1 MMRLS
6 EYVEKI
12 IDVFQINS
20 HIVLLTAI
28 FISFSIYFIC
38 RKKFALSLIHLVFG
52 FLSIFYL
59 NGLINWITGLGGDSF
74 FELNSID
81 KSELIEF
88 IKSFIILIPKTQSN
102 FDKSFF
108 VISLGVIILSALFC
122 FLLHLTDKFRYVMS
136 ALIVIYIIKSIY
148 IGYIGFY
155 AGQEYVAELERQF
168 SGEPKNFGPANKA
181 DLFIYIG
188 ESTTRLNMSLYG
200 YPLPTTPRLEAI
212 SKNDVG
218 FLKFDNVRSTHSHTS
233 PSLLRALSLT
243 EPGADGRQA
252 QYGIGKILQRSGAA
266 PILFST
272 QPMSGS
278 FASFSKF
285 VFDGARFQRPTA
297 DKYLG
302 NLSAPRHKDRY
313 TLDKSLKSGGVVFF
327 HSYAGHGGYV
337 DNIDRSM
344 SNKVTHP
351 NISFS
356 GIFGKDF
363 SELTQSYIKKDL
375 DDYNQSLTYIDRN
388 VSHAIEMIKNR
399 KNAAAFIY
407 FSDHGEAVYTKRG
420 HESSQY
426 IDEMTSVPLIIYF
439 NQAYRQKFPIIFD
452 KYQKAS
458 KSDTIRLLDQ
468 VTPTI
473 LDILS
478 IDKRHQIAVPT
489 FSENRLHP
497 NPFIMA
503 RQTISGKSQIDV
515 LYDKHRGFRNRNF
528 FGGSADATY
537 LSIIKSVVNN
547 DNTICYHRSN
557 TYAKALRG
565 AAVADCLEFDLV
577 VSKSKLNIYHPPEQA
592 TGFQLHHIFD
602 IAEPRK
608 TSLWIDAKN
617 IYDEGACGVVADY
630 LENNHKRVGQIFVEF
645 PSSLNFNPIKIK
657 NCTQRLRSFGARTS
671 YYVPTDLLVPC
682 ANSHDHEIE
691 VCRQLKDNVQSVLN
705 AGVFSDLSFDFTGYP
720 AMRKIPRANALFWNT
735 WAIKPTD
742 FHKFPK
748 KDFRFVIMDTSSDP
762 NGY

>member
-1 MMRLS
+1 MTRLS
-6 EYVEKI
+6 EYVGKI
-12 IDVFQINS
+12 IDVYQYNS
-20 HIVLLTAI
+20 DVVILTSM
-28 FISFSIYFIC
+28 FISYSIYFMFRNKLIYSFIC
-38 RKKFALSLIHLVFG
+38 LLFG

-59 NGLINWITGLGGDSF
+59 NGLINWVTGLGGDSF

-81 KSELIEF
+81 KYEFIEF
-88 IKSFIILIPKTQSN
+88 IKSFVILIPKMQST

-136 ALIVIYIIKSIY
+136 AFIVIYIIKSIY
-148 IGYIGFY
+148 IGYIGFH

-168 SGEPKNFGPANKA
+168 SSEPENFGPANKA

-188 ESTTRLNMSLYG
+188 ESTTSLNMSLYG

-212 SKNDVG
+212 SKGDVG

-243 EPGADGRQA
+243 EQRPEGKQT
-252 QYGIGKILQRSGAA
+252 QYGIGKILQRSRAA

-285 VFDGARFQRPTA
+285 VFDGAQFQRPTA

-302 NLSAPRHKDRY
+302 NLSVPRHKDRY
-313 TLDKSLKSGGVVFF
+313 ILDKSLKLGGVVFF

-363 SELTQSYIKKDL
+363 SELSQSYIKKDL
-375 DDYNQSLTYIDRN
+375 DDYNQSLTYVDRN
-388 VSHAIEMIKNR
+388 LSHAIDIIKNR

-439 NQAYRQKFPIIFD
+439 NKSYRKKFPAIFD

-458 KSDTIRLLDQ
+458 KSDRIMLLDQ
-468 VTPTI
+468 LTPTI

-478 IDKRHQIAVPT
+478 IDKKPKTIVPT
-489 FSENRLHP
+489 FSENRPHP
-497 NPFIMA
+497 NPFIMI
-503 RQTISGKSQIDV
+503 RKTISGNSQIGV
-515 LYDKHRGFRNRNF
+515 LYDKHLGFPNINF
-528 FGGSADATY
+528 IGGSADATY
-537 LSIIKSVVNN
+537 ISIIRSAVNT

-577 VSKSKLNIYHPPEQA
+577 VGKSNLNIYHPPEKA

-645 PSSLNFNPIKIK
+645 PSRFNFNPIQIK
-657 NCTQRLRSFGARTS
+657 SCTQRLRSFGARTS
-671 YYVPTDLLVPC
+671 YYVPTDLVVPC
-682 ANSHDHEIE
+682 ANSPDNEID
-691 VCRQLKDNVQSVLN
+691 VCRQLKDNIQSALN
-705 AGVFSDLSFDFTGYP
+705 AGVFSDLSFDFAGYP
-720 AMRKIPRANALFWNT
+720 AMIKIPRANALGWNT
-735 WAIKPTD
+735 WAIKPTN